1 VTSRQVLAWLAG
13 GAVVVI
19 AWLAHP
25 FATGLLLGALMGF
38 TLQPVHARLAR
49 WSGRPTLASVAIVV
63 AAGLAIVGSVAA
75 FVSVFVTQAVAFT
88 AVVREGLKPGGAL
101 AAWVST
107 VTGWLGHFGIS
118 PEALVQRLRAA
129 AGDIASGSAAFAGT
143 VASVTVG
150 SLLGLFFALLTMHV
164 ILRHWARIIAT
175 VAEVSPLR
183 REDTRALL
191 EEFRTVGRIT
201 LSGTVLTGVTQG
213 ALATIG
219 FWVTGV
225 PQPLFLGIAT
235 AIASL
240 VPAVGT
246 LLVWVPAGVYLFA
259 TGHPT
264 MAVGL
269 LLWGAL
275 VVVGFSDYVIR
286 PRLVGDEGMPT
297 ILTFLALFGG
307 LETLGLPGLIAGPVL
322 MALAVSVLRLYAREA
337 RGRER
342 PPRAT
347 GD

>member
-1 VTSRQVLAWLAG
+1 MTGRQVLAWLAG

-38 TLQPVHARLAR
+38 TLQPVHARLAK
-49 WSGRPTLASVAIVV
+49 WSGRPTLASVVIVV
-63 AAGLAIVGSVAA
+63 AAGLAIVGSVAV
-75 FVSVFVTQAVAFT
+75 FVSVFVTQAVALT
-88 AVVREGLKPGGAL
+88 AAVREGLKPGGAL

-107 VTGWLGHFGIS
+107 VTGWLGYFGIS
-118 PEALVQRLRAA
+118 PEALVERLRAA

-143 VASVTVG
+143 VASVTAG

-164 ILRHWARIIAT
+164 ILRHWARIIASVT
-175 VAEVSPLR
+175 EVSPLR

-201 LSGTVLTGVTQG
+201 LSGTVLTGLAQG
-213 ALATIG
+213 TLATIG
-219 FWVTGV
+219 FWMTGV
-225 PQPLFLGIAT
+225 PQPLFLGIVT

-246 LLVWVPAGVYLFA
+246 LLVWVPAGLYLL
-259 TGHPT
+259 
-264 MAVGL
+264 AVGSL
-269 LLWGAL
+269 GAGVVELAWGAL

-286 PRLVGDEGMPT
+286 PRLVGDEGMPA

-307 LETLGLPGLIAGPVL
+307 LEVLGLSGLIAGPVL
-322 MALAVSVLRLYAREA
+322 MALAVAVLRLYAREA
-337 RGRER
+337 KAHKAG
-342 PPRAT
+342 
-347 GD
+347 G

>member
-1 VTSRQVLAWLAG
+1 
-13 GAVVVI
+13 
-19 AWLAHP
+19 
-25 FATGLLLGALMGF
+25 
-38 TLQPVHARLAR
+38 
-49 WSGRPTLASVAIVV
+49 VAIVV

-107 VTGWLGHFGIS
+107 VTGWLGYFGIS

-129 AGDIASGSAAFAGT
+129 AGDIASGSAAFAGA

-164 ILRHWARIIAT
+164 ILRHWARIITT

-183 REDTRALL
+183 RDDTRALL

-201 LSGTVLTGVTQG
+201 LSGTVVTGVTQG
-213 ALATIG
+213 ALAAIG

-246 LLVWVPAGVYLFA
+246 LIVWVPAGLYLLA
-259 TGHPT
+259 IGSL
-264 MAVGL
+264 AAGVVEL
-269 LLWGAL
+269 AWGAL

-286 PRLVGDEGMPT
+286 PRLVGDEGMPA

-307 LETLGLPGLIAGPVL
+307 LEVLGLPGLIAGPVL
-322 MALAVSVLRLYAREA
+322 MALAVAVLRLYAREA
-337 RGRER
+337 RGG
-342 PPRAT
+342 RAS
-347 GD
+347 